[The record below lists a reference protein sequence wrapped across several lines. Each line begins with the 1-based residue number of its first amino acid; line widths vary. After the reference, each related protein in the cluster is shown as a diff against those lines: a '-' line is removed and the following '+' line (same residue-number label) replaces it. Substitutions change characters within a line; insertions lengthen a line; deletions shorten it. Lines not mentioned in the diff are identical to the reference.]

1 MAPPGVDDGGLP
13 GRLHAGA
20 HVGLPLRPVRD
31 RRPAAR
37 GAHGHQR
44 RRAIL
49 GCAALWGR
57 VVEATDGWRGERGYP
72 LVLFAPTTDGG
83 DRRRRDPSLAL
94 ARFRSSR
101 LPGSRPVGLPVA
113 ATTAAL
119 GRRYAVP
126 AHPLPAVPRL
136 AVWESDVAGRAAA
149 VRDEAARGLGARRLG
164 DRNADARFSRTVE
177 AMLAA
182 LQGR

>member
-1 MAPPGVDDGGLP
+1 MTGAVATRPSRSRGS
-13 GRLHAGA
+13 GRRGSRA
-20 HVGLPLRPVRD
+20 HV
-31 RRPAAR
+31 
-37 GAHGHQR
+37 
-44 RRAIL
+44 
-49 GCAALWGR
+49 
-57 VVEATDGWRGERGYP
+57 
-72 LVLFAPTTDGG
+72 
-83 DRRRRDPSLAL
+83 PS
-94 ARFRSSR
+94 
-101 LPGSRPVGLPVA
+101 GLPVA

-164 DRNADARFSRTVE
+164 DRDADARFSRTVE
-177 AMLAA
+177 DMLAA